1 MKVINALCPNRTDY
15 KNDMTEKIKLQLTN
29 GYHVHFDQI
38 SRILQ
43 YLLTMGSRKKIPRQ
57 EIFATLGL
65 SDRQVENLI
74 SVSVGFG
81 LVKPRTSILTPLGK
95 IIAEKDVYFER
106 IETLWIIHYIIS
118 SNPECVVWYRIVNQ
132 IIPMNDLIIISD
144 VALPYFS
151 DLKSSFSERTLKEKL
166 PGEIGAVLQSYVQSS
181 LAKLNLLRQ
190 EQTGVYHRDTPVDIP
205 LLAFLYH
212 LLYFREMHAIAAS
225 ALTIEE
231 IKKGKNSPG
240 MVLNLPEY
248 VFRDLI
254 NRLHDS
260 GLVRWEQFGDLDQ
273 VRFSE
278 DLTPT
283 KVLYRIYGK

>member
-1 MKVINALCPNRTDY
+1 M
-15 KNDMTEKIKLQLTN
+15 KLQLTN
-29 GYHVHFDQI
+29 GYHVRFDQI

-43 YLLTMGSRKKIPRQ
+43 YLLTTGSRKKIPRQ
-57 EIFATLGL
+57 EIVATLGL
-65 SDRQVENLI
+65 SDRQVESLI

-106 IETLWIIHYIIS
+106 IETLWIVHYIIS
-118 SNPECVVWYRIVNQ
+118 SNPEWVVWHRIVNQ
-132 IIPMNDLIIISD
+132 ILPMNDRIVISE

-151 DLKSSFSERTLKEKL
+151 DLKSSFSERTLKAKL

-181 LAKLNLLRQ
+181 LSRLNLLRK
-190 EQTGVYHRDTPVDIP
+190 EQTGIYHRDTPVDIP
-205 LLAFLYH
+205 PLAFLYQ
-212 LLYFREMHAIAAS
+212 LLHFREMHAISAS
-225 ALTIEE
+225 ALPIEE
-231 IKKGKNSPG
+231 IEKGKDSPG
-240 MVLNLPEY
+240 AVLNLPEY
-248 VFRDLI
+248 MFRDLL

-278 DLTPT
+278 ELTLT
-283 KVLYRIYGK
+283 EVLYRIYGK

>member
-1 MKVINALCPNRTDY
+1 M
-15 KNDMTEKIKLQLTN
+15 KLQLTN

-43 YLLTMGSRKKIPRQ
+43 YLLTVEGRKKIPRQ
-57 EIFATLGL
+57 EIVATLGL
-65 SDRQVENLI
+65 SDRQIENLI
-74 SVSVGFG
+74 SISVGFG
-81 LVKPRTSILTPLGK
+81 LIKSRTSILTPLGK

-106 IETLWIIHYIIS
+106 IETLWIVHYIMS
-118 SNPECVVWYRIVNQ
+118 SNPEWVVWHRIVNQ
-132 IIPMNDLIIISD
+132 ILPMNDRIVISD

-181 LAKLNLLRQ
+181 LARLNLLRK

-205 LLAFLYH
+205 PLAFLYQ
-212 LLYFREMHAIAAS
+212 LLHFREMHAISAS
-225 ALTIEE
+225 ALLIVEIE
-231 IKKGKNSPG
+231 KGKDSPG

-248 VFRDLI
+248 MFRDLL

-278 DLTPT
+278 DLTLT
-283 KVLYRIYGK
+283 GALDRIYGK

>member
-1 MKVINALCPNRTDY
+1 M
-15 KNDMTEKIKLQLTN
+15 KLQLTN

-38 SRILQ
+38 SRILL
-43 YLLTMGSRKKIPRQ
+43 YLLTVEGRKKIPRQ
-57 EIFATLGL
+57 EIVATLGL
-65 SDRQVENLI
+65 SDRQVESLI

-106 IETLWIIHYIIS
+106 IETLWIVHYIMS
-118 SNPECVVWYRIVNQ
+118 SNPEWVVWHRIVNQ
-132 IIPMNDLIIISD
+132 ILPINDRIVISD

-166 PGEIGAVLQSYVQSS
+166 PGEIGAVLHSYVQPS
-181 LAKLNLLRQ
+181 LSRLNLLRK
-190 EQTGVYHRDTPVDIP
+190 EQAGIYHRDTPVDIP
-205 LLAFLYH
+205 PLAFLYQ
-212 LLYFREMHAIAAS
+212 LLHFREMTAISAS
-225 ALTIEE
+225 ALPIEE
-231 IKKGKNSPG
+231 IEKGKVSPG
-240 MVLNLPEY
+240 AVLNLPEY
-248 VFRDLI
+248 MFRDLL

-278 DLTPT
+278 ELTLT
-283 KVLYRIYGK
+283 EVLYRIYGK

>member
-1 MKVINALCPNRTDY
+1 M
-15 KNDMTEKIKLQLTN
+15 KLQLTN

-43 YLLTMGSRKKIPRQ
+43 YLLTAGSRKKIPRQ
-57 EIFATLGL
+57 EIVTTLGL
-65 SDRQVENLI
+65 SDRQAGNLI

-81 LVKPRTSILTPLGK
+81 LVKSRTSILTALGK
-95 IIAEKDVYFER
+95 IIAEKDGYFER
-106 IETLWIIHYIIS
+106 IETLWIIHYIVS
-118 SNPECVVWYRIVNQ
+118 SNPEWVVWYRIVNQ
-132 IIPMNDLIIISD
+132 IIPMNDHIVISE

-181 LAKLNLLRQ
+181 LARLNLLRQ
-190 EQTGVYHRDTPVDIP
+190 EQTGIYHKDTPVDIP
-205 LLAFLYH
+205 PLAFLYH
-212 LLYFREMHAIAAS
+212 LLHFRKMHAISAS
-225 ALTIEE
+225 ALPIEE
-231 IKKGKNSPG
+231 IENGKNSPG

-248 VFRDLI
+248 VFRDLL

-278 DLTPT
+278 NMTLTE
-283 KVLYRIYGK
+283 VLYRIYGK

>member
-1 MKVINALCPNRTDY
+1 M
-15 KNDMTEKIKLQLTN
+15 KLQLTN
-29 GYHVHFDQI
+29 GYHVRFDQI

-43 YLLTMGSRKKIPRQ
+43 YLLTTGSRKKIPRR
-57 EIFATLGL
+57 EIVATLGL
-65 SDRQVENLI
+65 SDRQVESLI

-106 IETLWIIHYIIS
+106 IETLWIVHYIMS
-118 SNPECVVWYRIVNQ
+118 SNPEWVVWHRIVNQ
-132 IIPMNDLIIISD
+132 IIPVNDRIVISD

-181 LAKLNLLRQ
+181 LARLNLLRK

-205 LLAFLYH
+205 PLAFLYQ
-212 LLYFREMHAIAAS
+212 LLHFRVMHAISAS
-225 ALTIEE
+225 ALPIEE
-231 IKKGKNSPG
+231 IEKGKDSPG
-240 MVLNLPEY
+240 AVLNLPEY
-248 VFRDLI
+248 MFRDLL

-278 DLTPT
+278 ELTLT
-283 KVLYRIYGK
+283 EVFYRSYGK

>member
-1 MKVINALCPNRTDY
+1 M
-15 KNDMTEKIKLQLTN
+15 KLQLTN
-29 GYHVHFDQI
+29 GYHVRFDQI

-43 YLLTMGSRKKIPRQ
+43 YLLTTGSRKKIPRQ
-57 EIFATLGL
+57 EIVATLGL
-65 SDRQVENLI
+65 SDRQVESLI

-81 LVKPRTSILTPLGK
+81 LVKSRTSILTPLGK

-106 IETLWIIHYIIS
+106 IETLWIVHYIIS
-118 SNPECVVWYRIVNQ
+118 SNPEWVVWYRIVNQ
-132 IIPMNDLIIISD
+132 ILPMNDRIVISE

-166 PGEIGAVLQSYVQSS
+166 PGEIGAVLQSYVQSFLS
-181 LAKLNLLRQ
+181 RLNLLRK

-205 LLAFLYH
+205 SLPFLYQ
-212 LLYFREMHAIAAS
+212 LLHFKEMHAISAS
-225 ALTIEE
+225 AMSIEE
-231 IKKGKNSPG
+231 IEKGKDSPG
-240 MVLNLPEY
+240 AVLNLPEY
-248 VFRDLI
+248 MFRDLL

-278 DLTPT
+278 ELTLAE
-283 KVLYRIYGK
+283 VLYRIYGK

>member
-1 MKVINALCPNRTDY
+1 M
-15 KNDMTEKIKLQLTN
+15 KLQLTN

-43 YLLTMGSRKKIPRQ
+43 YLLTTGCRKKIPRQ
-57 EIFATLGL
+57 KIVATLGL
-65 SDRQVENLI
+65 SDRQVESLI

-106 IETLWIIHYIIS
+106 IETLWIVHYIMS
-118 SNPECVVWYRIVNQ
+118 SNPEWVVWHRIVNQ
-132 IIPMNDLIIISD
+132 IIPINDRIVISD

-181 LAKLNLLRQ
+181 LSRLNLLRK
-190 EQTGVYHRDTPVDIP
+190 ELTGIYHKETPVDIP
-205 LLAFLYH
+205 PLAFLYQ
-212 LLYFREMHAIAAS
+212 LLHFREMTAISAS
-225 ALTIEE
+225 ALPIEE
-231 IKKGKNSPG
+231 IEKGKDSPG
-240 MVLNLPEY
+240 AVLNLPEY
-248 VFRDLI
+248 MFRDLL

-278 DLTPT
+278 ELTLT
-283 KVLYRIYGK
+283 EVLYRIYGK